1 MLILT
6 DNAIDNRTFP
16 CIIYRLQILY
26 IKELYNSLDPG
37 GNSYCI
43 DMEC

>member
-1 MLILT
+1 MLIFT
-6 DNAIDNRTFP
+6 DNVIDNRAFL
-16 CIIYRLQILY
+16 CVIYHYKYCKLTI

-43 DMEC
+43 D

>member
-6 DNAIDNRTFP
+6 DSVELYRAFP
-16 CIIYRLQILY
+16 CVYTDYKCCKLTI

-43 DMEC
+43 D